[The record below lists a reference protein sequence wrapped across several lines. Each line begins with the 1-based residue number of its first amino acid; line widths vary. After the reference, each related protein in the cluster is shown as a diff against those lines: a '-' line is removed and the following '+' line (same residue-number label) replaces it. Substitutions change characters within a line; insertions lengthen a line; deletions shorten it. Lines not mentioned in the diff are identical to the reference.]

1 MLYDGSVAGMADPI
15 VGKNNDADYLA
26 RADAICDLFNSQYW
40 EIPDATIRRGMPVNR
55 LMVTNEDA
63 LELARWL
70 WSRFFD
76 SDPPSSEALRERK
89 PLAPQPE
96 SLEIDPADLPAELD
110 AANVA
115 FRAVTNGHGDPA
127 ATPRNRLIDYL
138 EKNFPD
144 FKPEQV
150 QRIATVANPDK
161 STGRKK
167 SAKE

>member
-1 MLYDGSVAGMADPI
+1 V
-15 VGKNNDADYLA
+15 
-26 RADAICDLFNSQYW
+26 
-40 EIPDATIRRGMPVNR
+40 
-55 LMVTNEDA
+55 
-63 LELARWL
+63 
-70 WSRFFD
+70 
-76 SDPPSSEALRERK
+76 ALRERK